1 MTDKDR
7 TGRIVD
13 TPETDGGPEALK
25 SRTLREMTF
34 STHII
39 SLNAM
44 ALMHLGEM
52 DGVPDD
58 ERDLDA
64 ARHTIDTLVV
74 LKEKTAGNLTLE
86 EEQLLG
92 SVLYDLRMKFLRHAG
107 GR

>member
-1 MTDKDR
+1 MTDDAH

-13 TPETDGGPEALK
+13 TPDPDGGPEALK

-34 STHII
+34 STHVI

-52 DGVPDD
+52 EGVPDA

-64 ARHTIDTLVV
+64 ARHTIDTLMV
-74 LKEKTAGNLTLE
+74 LREKTAGNLTLE
-86 EEQLLG
+86 EEKLLE

>member
-1 MTDKDR
+1 MADDE

-13 TPETDGGPEALK
+13 APPTADDGPEALK
-25 SRTLREMTF
+25 HRTLEEMTF
-34 STHII
+34 STHVI

-52 DGVPDD
+52 EGLPEA
-58 ERDLDA
+58 ERDLEA
-64 ARHTIDTLVV
+64 ARHTIDTLVM
-74 LKEKTAGNLTLE
+74 LRQKTRGNLTLE
-86 EEQLLG
+86 EDKLLD